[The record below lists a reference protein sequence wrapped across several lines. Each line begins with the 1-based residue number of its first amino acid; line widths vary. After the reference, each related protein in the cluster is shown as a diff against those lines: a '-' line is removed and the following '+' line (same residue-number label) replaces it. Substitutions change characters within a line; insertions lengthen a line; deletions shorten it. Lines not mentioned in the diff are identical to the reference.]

1 MAVFLTA
8 EITNPTLKVFT
19 FLIILAIV
27 MGVGILTVK
36 KLKDFPIV
44 STIKFSMRET
54 LKDKKIA
61 MIIAFRDFQD
71 EEYFISK
78 EVFEKNG
85 AEVKTIST
93 KEGEA
98 IGSQGG
104 ETGVDILL
112 DDFKTSDFDAVIFI
126 GGSGAP
132 KYLDN
137 ETSYNIA
144 KQAISEKKVLAAICI
159 APTILA
165 KAGVLFEKKASV
177 WSSLLDKNSIKIL
190 KGNGAVYQDKP
201 VVIDD
206 NIVTGNGPG
215 AAKEFGEAI
224 SSLLRG

>member
-27 MGVGILTVK
+27 MGVGILTIK
-36 KLKDFPIV
+36 ELKDFPIV
-44 STIKFSMRET
+44 STIKFSMRED

-61 MIIAFRDFQD
+61 MIIAFRDFRD
-71 EEYFISK
+71 EEYFIPK

-85 AEVKTIST
+85 AEVKTVST

-104 ETGVDILL
+104 EAEVDILL
-112 DDFKTSDFDAVIFI
+112 DDFKTSDFDAVVFI
-126 GGSGAP
+126 GGSGTL

-144 KQAISEKKVLAAICI
+144 KEVISEKKVLAAICI
-159 APTILA
+159 APIILA
-165 KAGVLFEKKASV
+165 KAGVLFERKATV

-190 KGNGAVYQDKP
+190 EGNGVVYQDKP
-201 VVIDD
+201 VVIDG
-206 NIVTGNGPG
+206 NIVTGNGPE
-215 AAKEFGEAI
+215 AAEEFGEAI
-224 SSLLRG
+224 SLLLKG